1 MNKIVRFCIIA
12 AAFAYAAPA
21 LAQKKPQAPE
31 SERAP
36 VAAPVPKG
44 KLSQAQALANPLAI
58 LQQVSVADLQAA
70 LADATAK
77 NDATSIP
84 CWTALLAAAQEQ
96 QTTPTLPVGVFS
108 AIQQARDLKVAA
120 ASITAPNG
128 PLAQLNIACAP
139 LLMDI
144 NNTLLV
150 LGISTGIVVGT
161 GGLSLPALPGLL
173 PLLLTP
179 KPIIP

>member
-1 MNKIVRFCIIA
+1 MKRIA
-12 AAFAYAAPA
+12 LALLCAALATPA
-21 LAQKKPQAPE
+21 IAQKKSTPEPRPVVAEGVLPKAP
-31 SERAP
+31 P
-36 VAAPVPKG
+36 G
-44 KLSQAQALANPLAI
+44 KVTFAQALANPLVI
-58 LQQVSVADLQAA
+58 LQQFSVADLQAA
-70 LADATAK
+70 LADAQAK
-77 NDATSIP
+77 NDTTTIP
-84 CWTALLAAAQEQ
+84 CWTNLLAAAQEQ
-96 QTTPTLPVGVFS
+96 QTTPSLPVGVFS
-108 AIQQARDLKVAA
+108 AIQQARDLKNLA
-120 ASITAPNG
+120 ASVTAPNG

-179 KPIIP
+179 KPIP